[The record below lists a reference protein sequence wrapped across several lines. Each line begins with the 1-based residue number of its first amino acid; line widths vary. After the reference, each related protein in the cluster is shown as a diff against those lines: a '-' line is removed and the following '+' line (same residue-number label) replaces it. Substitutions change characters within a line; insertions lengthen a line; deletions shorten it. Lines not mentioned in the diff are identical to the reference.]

1 LFFRTAGMLIGF
13 LIGAASVVPA
23 SAQAPYPNRPIRIVV
38 PFGAG
43 GFADIT
49 VRLLAQ
55 KLTERTGAQVVI
67 ENRPGAGGI
76 IAGSSVTSSEPD
88 GYTLFV
94 FSSGIALSKSL
105 LKSMPFDPVTAFAPI
120 STMALF
126 DLLVLVKA
134 DSPMLTLK
142 GVLDAARADPQK
154 FNVGTINPGSTQN
167 VTGEL
172 LRSASGIPMTIV
184 PHRTSA
190 EVLTSLLRGDTQ
202 IGIESYAALKS
213 AIEAN
218 QIRAVASSGN
228 KRSPQQPEV
237 PTLRESGIDAAVDG
251 WNSLVAPAG
260 TPREVIA
267 FLNGHVRA
275 IIGDPEF
282 RKRLIELGGE
292 PAASSPEELDA
303 RLKSD
308 IEMWAAVV
316 KKAGLE
322 PN

>member
-1 LFFRTAGMLIGF
+1 MLHR
-13 LIGAASVVPA
+13 LASPVIALAIILASILPA
-23 SAQAPYPNRPIRIVV
+23 RAQTPYPNRPIRIVV
-38 PFGAG
+38 PFGPG

-49 VRLLAQ
+49 VRLLGQ

-76 IAGSSVTSSEPD
+76 VAANSVIASPPD

-126 DLLVLVKA
+126 DLLLLVKE
-134 DSPMLTLK
+134 DSPIHTLK
-142 GVLDAARADPQK
+142 DALEAARRDPGK
-154 FNVGTINPGSTQN
+154 FNVGTISPGSTQN
-167 VTGEL
+167 VTAEL
-172 LRSASGIPMTIV
+172 LRSATGVAMTIV

-190 EVLTSLLRGDTQ
+190 DVLTALLRGDVQ
-202 IGIESYAALKS
+202 IGIDSYAALKS
-213 AIEAN
+213 PIDAKT
-218 QIRAVASSGN
+218 IRAIASSGS
-228 KRSPQQPEV
+228 KRSALQPDV
-237 PTLRESGIDAAVDG
+237 PTMRELGLDATVDG
-251 WNSLVAPAG
+251 WNSLVAPSG
-260 TPREVIA
+260 TPKEIIA
-267 FLNGHVRA
+267 FLNNELRA
-275 IIGDPEF
+275 IINDGDF
-282 RKRLIELGGE
+282 RTRMIELGGE
-292 PAASSPEELDA
+292 PATCSPEELEA

-308 IEMWAAVV
+308 VAMWAGVV

>member
-1 LFFRTAGMLIGF
+1 MASLLIA
-13 LIGAASVVPA
+13 LAIGLASIPA
-23 SAQAPYPNRPIRIVV
+23 HAQAHYPSRPIRIVI
-38 PFGAG
+38 PFGPG

-76 IAGSSVTSSEPD
+76 VAASSVLSSPPD

-120 STMALF
+120 STMAQF
-126 DLLVLVKA
+126 DLLLLVKA
-134 DSPMLTLK
+134 DSPVKTLK
-142 GVLDAARADPQK
+142 DALDAARLDPQK

-172 LRSASGIPMTIV
+172 LRSVTGIPMTVV
-184 PHRTSA
+184 PHRTTG

-202 IGIESYAALKS
+202 LAIDALAPLKAAVDEK
-213 AIEAN
+213 
-218 QIRAVASSGN
+218 QIRAIASSGS
-228 KRSPQQPEV
+228 KRSPQQPDV
-237 PTLRESGIDAAVDG
+237 PTMRELGVDAVVDG

-260 TPREVIA
+260 TPREVIDY
-267 FLNGHVRA
+267 LSGHIRA
-275 IIGDPEF
+275 VVADGEF
-282 RKRLIELGGE
+282 RKRMIELGGE
-292 PAASSPEELDA
+292 PASCSPEELEA

-308 IEMWAAVV
+308 VDMWAAVV
-316 KKAGLE
+316 KKSGLS